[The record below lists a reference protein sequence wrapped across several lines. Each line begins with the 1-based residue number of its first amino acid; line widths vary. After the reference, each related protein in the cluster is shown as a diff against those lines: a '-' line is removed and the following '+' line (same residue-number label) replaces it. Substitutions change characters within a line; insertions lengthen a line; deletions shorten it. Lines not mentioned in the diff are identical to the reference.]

1 VFKEYPDIMT
11 PAEVA
16 QALHI
21 GMNSVYRLLQTHE
34 LGSKKIGRKYIVPKA
49 CVIAYV
55 QSARY
60 TVTHL

>member
-1 VFKEYPDIMT
+1 MT